1 MSNVVPFKTRGSWR
15 VSFSRST
22 EYVAT
27 VQAVSQED
35 AGSIVLRALAEEDM
49 ERMQRILTAKTAT
62 DTKILA
68 ITAN

>member
-22 EYVAT
+22 DYVAT

-35 AGSIVLRALAEEDM
+35 AESIVLRALAEEDM
-49 ERMQRILTAKTAT
+49 EQIQKILTAKAETY
-62 DTKILA
+62 TKIMSIKA
-68 ITAN
+68 K